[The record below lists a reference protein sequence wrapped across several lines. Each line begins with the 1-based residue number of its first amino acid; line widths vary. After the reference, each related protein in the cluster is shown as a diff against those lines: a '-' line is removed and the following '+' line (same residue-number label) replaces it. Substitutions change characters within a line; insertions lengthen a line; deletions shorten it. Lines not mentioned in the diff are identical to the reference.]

1 MIIEEIAGLIRVLQQ
16 YDHLIL
22 HRPVDLFHQALL
34 RYHMERHLFPTL
46 MLLRLLK
53 EKTRV

>member
-34 RYHMERHLFPTL
+34 RYHMERHLFPVL